1 MTIFDYVFFSVI
13 TIGILIF
20 LVAMLIKWF
29 CSRTTYGCIHVLVD
43 EHGNYKDAALIPFI
57 SSEDLA
63 KCKDGSYLEVKVH
76 ISKERKDY

>member
-1 MTIFDYVFFSVI
+1 MTVIDYVFFSLI

-20 LVAMLIKWF
+20 LVVMLVRLF
-29 CSRTTYGCIHVLVD
+29 CSRKTYGHIHVLID
-43 EHGNYKDAALIPFI
+43 DDGNYKDAVLVPFI

-63 KCKDGSYLEVKVH
+63 KCKDGSYLDVKVR